1 MLSGARGGAPQWAL
15 GFGVKSDLENIFV
28 INFWNC
34 ISTIFPET
42 TLHTVITSAPFTKYL
57 ELYL

>member
-1 MLSGARGGAPQWAL
+1 M
-15 GFGVKSDLENIFV
+15 KSDLEDIFV

-34 ISTIFPET
+34 ISTIVPET
-42 TLHTVITSAPFTKYL
+42 TLHTVITSAPFMKYL